1 MMSIYQR
8 YAGIATFVGF
18 CMLFAAQVAAQPEI
32 SDAKLQAFG
41 QAAIQ
46 VEKTIAFFMP
56 QINAAKTKDEAK
68 GLVDK
73 ANSVNEAAIVNTEG
87 VTLEEYRQINDALR
101 TDVVLLARVRKIIDS
116 MSRQ

>member
-18 CMLFAAQVAAQPEI
+18 CMLFAAQVAAQTEI
-32 SDAKLQAFG
+32 SDAKLQAFV

-46 VEKTIAFFMP
+46 VEKTINFFMP
-56 QINAAKTKDEAK
+56 QIKAAKTEDEGK
-68 GLVDK
+68 GLAYK
-73 ANSVNEAAIVNTEG
+73 ANSAIIAAIIDTEG

-101 TDVVLLARVRKIIDS
+101 TDTVLLARVRKIFDS